1 MEYFGY
7 IVLSLAILLVM
18 VLIHELG
25 HYSTAKILGFTIE
38 EFSVG
43 FGPKIFGKRRKNG
56 ELFSFRAFPLGG
68 YCAFLG
74 ETDDEEEEKQKPDK
88 VEIKTADVNADSAV
102 SNDTDGKSATGE
114 NKSDDLFEHVMRE
127 KSNRSRKKPFGSI
140 KTAIPQRLSINKNR
154 GSA

>member
-1 MEYFGY
+1 
-7 IVLSLAILLVM
+7 M

-68 YCAFLG
+68 
-74 ETDDEEEEKQKPDK
+74 
-88 VEIKTADVNADSAV
+88 
-102 SNDTDGKSATGE
+102 
-114 NKSDDLFEHVMRE
+114 
-127 KSNRSRKKPFGSI
+127 
-140 KTAIPQRLSINKNR
+140 
-154 GSA
+154 